1 MSATLFTNVS
11 IFDGTGSQ
19 PYPGE
24 VKVEGNRITAVAKG
38 ADAKLARDG
47 ARVIDAGGMT
57 LMPGMIESHSHL
69 CFTSSVDRIEREW
82 MPVPERHQFIATHN
96 AKTLL
101 DHGFTG
107 AYSGGATRPAIEVA
121 LRDEIKAGYVPGPR
135 LRASS
140 FERNASGERL
150 EFGPQIE
157 EAKKFAQD
165 MIDLGV
171 DSMKMVLDGRGATVV
186 DKWHILNYEDQELE
200 VISRMAHDAGVDLSC
215 HSYMPTTLKL
225 AAKHD
230 FHIIYH
236 ANFADDETID
246 AISAKADTIF
256 VGPCV
261 GVLLA
266 DAYDRFPTREEA
278 EKVGAFEMLAGQTRV
293 IPQLKKNGVRIV
305 PGGDYGFPHNP
316 HGRNARDIELFVTQF
331 GFTPAEAL
339 VSATKWGG
347 ELMHMGDE
355 LGQIKPGY
363 LADILLIDGNPLQNL
378 KILQDRN
385 KIALIMQDGK
395 IYKDLAVAEEPMCIA
410 AE

>member
-395 IYKDLAVAEEPMCIA
+395 IYKDLAVAEEPMRIA